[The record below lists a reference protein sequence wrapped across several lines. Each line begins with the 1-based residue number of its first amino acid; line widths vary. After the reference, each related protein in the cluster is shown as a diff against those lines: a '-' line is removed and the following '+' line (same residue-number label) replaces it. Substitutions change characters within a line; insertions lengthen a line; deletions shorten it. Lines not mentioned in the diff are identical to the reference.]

1 MELNPVASWVLV
13 IGYIVCAVT
22 TTVLLGG
29 LVYALSKLTA
39 KLEEL
44 LAKAEPLL
52 AKADEAL
59 TVTNEKIT
67 AIGDK
72 AEGILAQGE
81 ETAESVHHKV
91 DRTATAVQRTIH
103 APIIGL
109 NSLAAG
115 VSRGVQTFS
124 RLQREVAPTDGAPE
138 IASRGTTNN
147 QEEQIR
153 SDRDLREALTLP
165 VGKEMS
171 SDGG

>member
-1 MELNPVASWVLV
+1 MELNSAAAWVLV
-13 IGYIVCAVT
+13 IGYILCAVT
-22 TTVLLGG
+22 TTVLLAG

-44 LAKAEPLL
+44 LAKADPLL
-52 AKADEAL
+52 AKVDEAL

-67 AIGDK
+67 SIGDR

-103 APIIGL
+103 TPIIGL
-109 NSLAAG
+109 NSFAAG

-124 RLQREVAPTDGAPE
+124 RLQRETTPAETEPA
-138 IASRGTTNN
+138 ASSRDTEN
-147 QEEQIR
+147 QEKPTR
-153 SDRDLREALTLP
+153 NGREMQEAFTIP
-165 VGKEMS
+165 VGKES
-171 SDGG
+171 SSNGG

>member
-1 MELNPVASWVLV
+1 MTAVNTFAFWVLV
-13 IGYIVCAVT
+13 IGYVLCAVIT
-22 TTVLLGG
+22 TLLLGA

-52 AKADEAL
+52 VKADEAL
-59 TVTNEKIT
+59 TVANEKIT

-72 AEGILAQGE
+72 TEGILAQGE

-109 NSLAAG
+109 NSFAAG

-124 RLQREVAPTDGAPE
+124 RLQRETAPDEEEEHTRTGRGKQEA
-138 IASRGTTNN
+138 IA
-147 QEEQIR
+147 
-153 SDRDLREALTLP
+153 LP

-171 SDGG
+171 SNGG

>member
-1 MELNPVASWVLV
+1 MELNPAASWLLV
-13 IGYIVCAVT
+13 IGYVVCAVT

-44 LAKAEPLL
+44 IAKADPLL
-52 AKADEAL
+52 AKADAAL

-67 AIGDK
+67 SIGDR

-115 VSRGVQTFS
+115 VSRGVRTFS
-124 RLQREVAPTDGAPE
+124 RLQRETTPADDLSA
-138 IASRGTTNN
+138 ASS
-147 QEEQIR
+147 R
-153 SDRDLREALTLP
+153 SP
-165 VGKEMS
+165 Q
-171 SDGG
+171 